1 MRLEIVRLPLHSVHA
16 HLLQLHC
23 DIDSSSLNAVDLF
36 LLRTLS
42 IFFILELEAQKLV
55 RVRQEQL
62 EDHPAERNT
71 RHW

>member
-42 IFFILELEAQKLV
+42 IFYIGARSSKAGQGET
-55 RVRQEQL
+55 RQL

>member
-42 IFFILELEAQKLV
+42 IFFYIGARSSK
-55 RVRQEQL
+55 
-62 EDHPAERNT
+62 AG
-71 RHW
+71 